1 MKIAIFLPNWIGDA
15 VMATPTLRAIRRHF
29 LDEEIVGVMRPYVA
43 DVLAGLHS
51 IDRTILFD
59 PRGKD
64 PSLRCRKVIQ
74 TLRQEKFRMAVL
86 LPNSF
91 RTGLMASLSG
101 ARRRV
106 GFRRDMR
113 GWLLTDGVTPK
124 PKAEPHPVLDEYL
137 RLAEHLGCADRPR
150 RMELVTLPEDERR
163 LKEFWDDAGSKAR
176 HAGRDLPKPR
186 RSLRGRETLA
196 RRAFRRT
203 RPPTWPRRSTRPC
216 SSSADRPSASR
227 PAQIERDARHP
238 FVTSLAHVEPGIGL
252 TKAAVKFAELLI
264 TTDSGP
270 RHFAPPFGV
279 PVVTLFG
286 PTHIAWSET
295 AYEKALHL
303 QLDMPCGPCQ
313 QRVCPLSHHDCMR
326 LLSPDQ
332 VFHTAV
338 RLLDLYRIPPAAAS

>member
-51 IDRTILFD
+51 LDRAILFD
-59 PRGKD
+59 PRGTE
-64 PSLRCRKVIQ
+64 PELRGWRVIQ
-74 TLRQEKFRMAVL
+74 RLRQEKFRMAVL

-150 RMELVTLPEDERR
+150 RMELVTLPEDEKR
-163 LKEFWDDAGSKAR
+163 LCEFWATQDPRLASLGVICLNPGGAFGSAKHWPVGHFA
-176 HAGRDLPKPR
+176 
-186 RSLRGRETLA
+186 ELA
-196 RRAFRRT
+196 RRLAET
-203 RPPTWPRRSTRPC
+203 QNKTILVLC
-216 SSSADRPSASR
+216 G
-227 PAQIERDARHP
+227 PAEREQARQIVRDARHP
-238 FVTSLAHVEPGIGL
+238 HVTSLAQVEPGIGL
-252 TKAAVKFAELLI
+252 TKAAVKSSELLI

-270 RHFAPPFGV
+270 RHFAAPFGV
-279 PVVTLFG
+279 PVITLFG

-295 AYEKALHL
+295 SYEKAVHL
-303 QLDMPCGPCQ
+303 QLDLDCGPCQ
-313 QRVCPLSHHDCMR
+313 QRICPLRHHNCMR
-326 LLSPDQ
+326 LLTPDQ
-332 VFHTAV
+332 VFHAAV
-338 RLLDLYRIPPAAAS
+338 KMLKRYRLPPSIAS

>member
-51 IDRTILFD
+51 IDRAILFD

-64 PSLRCRKVIQ
+64 PANRGWQVIKR
-74 TLRQEKFRMAVL
+74 LRQERFRMAIL

-113 GWLLTDGVTPK
+113 GWLLTDGVSPK
-124 PKAEPHPVLDEYL
+124 PKADPHPVLDEYL

-150 RMELVTLPEDERR
+150 RMELVTLPDDERR
-163 LKEFWDDAGSKAR
+163 LNEFWQTQD
-176 HAGRDLPKPR
+176 PR
-186 RSLRGRETLA
+186 LSTQGVICLNPGGAFGAAKHWPAEHFSELA
-196 RRAFRRT
+196 RRLAET
-203 RPPTWPRRSTRPC
+203 QNKTILVLC
-216 SSSADRPSASR
+216 G
-227 PAQIERDARHP
+227 PAEREQARQIVRDARHP
-238 FVTSLAHVEPGIGL
+238 NVISLANMEPGIGL
-252 TKAAVKFAELLI
+252 TKAAVKSSELLI

-295 AYEKALHL
+295 CYEKAVHL
-303 QLDMPCGPCQ
+303 QLEMDCGPCQ
-313 QRVCPLSHHDCMR
+313 QRVCPLGHHDCMR

-338 RLLDLYRIPPAAAS
+338 QMLRRYQTPSSVAS

>member
-29 LDEEIVGVMRPYVA
+29 LDEEIIGVMRPSVA

-51 IDRTILFD
+51 IDRAILFD
-59 PRGKD
+59 PRSKNTE
-64 PSLRCRKVIQ
+64 LRGWRVIQ
-74 TLRQEKFRMAVL
+74 RLRGENFRMAVL

-150 RMELVTLPEDERR
+150 RMELVTRPEDEQR
-163 LKEFWDDAGSKAR
+163 LKEFWETQD
-176 HAGRDLPKPR
+176 PR
-186 RSLRGRETLA
+186 LATMGIVSLNPGGAFGAAKHWPVGHFAELA
-196 RRAFRRT
+196 RRLAET
-203 RPPTWPRRSTRPC
+203 QHKTILVLC
-216 SSSADRPSASR
+216 G
-227 PAQIERDARHP
+227 PAEREPARQIVREARHP
-238 FVTSLAHVEPGIGL
+238 FVTSLANVEPGIGL
-252 TKAAVKFAELLI
+252 TKAAVKSSELLI

-279 PVVTLFG
+279 PVITLFG

-295 AYEKALHL
+295 CYDKALHL
-303 QLDMPCGPCQ
+303 QLDLNCGPCQ
-313 QRVCPLSHHDCMR
+313 QRVCPLGHHDCMR
-326 LLSPDQ
+326 LLTPEM
-332 VFHTAV
+332 VFQAAV
-338 RLLDLYRIPPAAAS
+338 QMLKRYGIAAAAAS

>member
-29 LDEEIVGVMRPYVA
+29 LDEEIVGVMRPSVA

-51 IDRTILFD
+51 IDREILFD

-64 PSLRCRKVIQ
+64 PKLRGWRVIKK
-74 TLRQEKFRMAVL
+74 LRQEKFRMAVL

-124 PKAEPHPVLDEYL
+124 PKAEPHPVLEEYL

-150 RMELVTLPEDERR
+150 RMELVTLPEDELR
-163 LKEFWDDAGSKAR
+163 LKEFWGTQD
-176 HAGRDLPKPR
+176 PR
-186 RSLRGRETLA
+186 LAAQAVICLNPGGAFGAAKHWPAEHFAELA
-196 RRAFRRT
+196 RRLAET
-203 RPPTWPRRSTRPC
+203 QHKTVLVLC
-216 SSSADRPSASR
+216 G
-227 PAQIERDARHP
+227 PAEREQARQIVREARHP
-238 FVTSLAHVEPGIGL
+238 NVTSLANVEPGIGL
-252 TKAAVKFAELLI
+252 TKAAVRSSELLI

-295 AYEKALHL
+295 SFEKAVHL
-303 QLDMPCGPCQ
+303 QLDMDCGPCQ
-313 QRVCPLSHHDCMR
+313 QRICPLGHHDCMR
-326 LLSPDQ
+326 LLTPDQ
-332 VFHTAV
+332 VFHAAV
-338 RLLDLYRIPPAAAS
+338 RMLNRYRLPPSAAS

>member
-29 LDEEIVGVMRPYVA
+29 LDEEIVGVMRPTVA
-43 DVLAGLHS
+43 DVLEGLHS
-51 IDRTILFD
+51 IDRTILFN
-59 PRGKD
+59 PRGKVA
-64 PSLRCRKVIQ
+64 SQRGWQVIRQLRR
-74 TLRQEKFRMAVL
+74 EKFRMAVL

-113 GWLLTDGVTPK
+113 GWLLTDGVSPK

-150 RMELVTLPEDERR
+150 RMELVTLPADEKR
-163 LKEFWDDAGSKAR
+163 LQEFWSTQD
-176 HAGRDLPKPR
+176 PR
-186 RSLRGRETLA
+186 LTTQGLICLNPGGAFGAAKHWPAEHFAELA
-196 RRAFRRT
+196 RRLAET
-203 RPPTWPRRSTRPC
+203 QQKTVLVLC
-216 SSSADRPSASR
+216 G
-227 PAQIERDARHP
+227 PAERDQARQIVQDAGHP

-252 TKAAVKFAELLI
+252 TKAAVKSADLLI

-295 AYEKALHL
+295 SYEKALHL
-303 QLDMPCGPCQ
+303 QLDMECGPCQ
-313 QRVCPLSHHDCMR
+313 QRVCPLGHHDCMQ
-326 LLSPDQ
+326 LLTPDQ
-332 VFHTAV
+332 VFHSAV
-338 RLLDLYRIPPAAAS
+338 DVLSRFRFPPSAAS

>member
-29 LDEEIVGVMRPYVA
+29 LDEEIVGVMRPSVA
-43 DVLAGLHS
+43 DALAGLHS
-51 IDRTILFD
+51 IDRSILFD
-59 PRGKD
+59 PRSKD
-64 PSLRCRKVIQ
+64 S
-74 TLRQEKFRMAVL
+74 TLRGWQVIKKLRREKFRMAVL

-113 GWLLTDGVTPK
+113 GWLMTDGVSPK
-124 PKAEPHPVLDEYL
+124 PKAQPHPVLDEYL
-137 RLAEHLGCADRPR
+137 RLAEHLGCADRSR
-150 RMELVTLPEDERR
+150 RLELVTLPHDEKRLEDFWQTQDPR
-163 LKEFWDDAGSKAR
+163 LRTMGTICLNPGGAFGAAKHWPPGHFAE
-176 HAGRDLPKPR
+176 
-186 RSLRGRETLA
+186 LA
-196 RRAFRRT
+196 RRLAET
-203 RPPTWPRRSTRPC
+203 QQKTILILC
-216 SSSADRPSASR
+216 G
-227 PAQIERDARHP
+227 PAEKEQARQIVRDAKHP
-238 FVTSLAHVEPGIGL
+238 LVTSLANVEPGIGL
-252 TKAAVKFAELLI
+252 TKAAVKSAELLI

-295 AYEKALHL
+295 SYDKAVHV
-303 QLDMPCGPCQ
+303 QLDMDCGPCQ
-313 QRVCPLSHHDCMR
+313 QRLCPLGHHDCMR

-332 VFHTAV
+332 VFHTSV
-338 RLLDLYRIPPAAAS
+338 ELLNKYQHRVSKAS

>member
-29 LDEEIVGVMRPYVA
+29 LDEEIIGVMRPAVA
-43 DVLAGLHS
+43 DVLAGLRS
-51 IDRTILFD
+51 IDRAILFD
-59 PRGKD
+59 PRGND
-64 PSLRCRKVIQ
+64 PAQRVWQVVKQLRR
-74 TLRQEKFRMAVL
+74 EKTRMAVL

-113 GWLLTDGVTPK
+113 GWLLTDGVSPK
-124 PKAEPHPVLDEYL
+124 PKAAPHPVLDEYL
-137 RLAEHLGCADRPR
+137 RLAEHLGCADRSR
-150 RMELVTLPEDERR
+150 RMELVTLPDDEKR
-163 LKEFWDDAGSKAR
+163 LQMFWETQD
-176 HAGRDLPKPR
+176 PR
-186 RSLRGRETLA
+186 LVTQGVICLNPGGAFGAAKHWPAAHFSELA
-196 RRAFRRT
+196 RRLAETQRKT
-203 RPPTWPRRSTRPC
+203 VLVLC
-216 SSSADRPSASR
+216 G
-227 PAQIERDARHP
+227 PAERDQAKQIAQEAGHP
-238 FVTSLAHVEPGIGL
+238 FVISLADVEPGIGL
-252 TKAAVKFAELLI
+252 TKAAVRSAELLI

-295 AYEKALHL
+295 SYEKAIHL
-303 QLDMPCGPCQ
+303 QLDMDCGPCQ
-313 QRVCPLSHHDCMR
+313 QRICPLGHHDCMR

-332 VFHTAV
+332 VFHTSV
-338 RLLDLYRIPPAAAS
+338 HLLNKYHSHHTAAS

>member
-59 PRGKD
+59 PRGKN
-64 PSLRCRKVIQ
+64 PAHRGLRFIKQ
-74 TLRQEKFRMAVL
+74 LRQEKFRLAIL

-91 RTGLMASLSG
+91 RTGMMASLSG

-113 GWLLTDGVTPK
+113 GWLLTDGVVPK
-124 PKAEPHPVLDEYL
+124 PKSEPHPVLDEYL

-150 RMELVTLPEDERR
+150 RMELVTLPDDEKR
-163 LKEFWDDAGSKAR
+163 LKEFWQTQD
-176 HAGRDLPKPR
+176 PR
-186 RSLRGRETLA
+186 LAAQGVICLNPGGAFGAAKHWPSEHFAELA
-196 RRAFRRT
+196 RRLAEAQNKT
-203 RPPTWPRRSTRPC
+203 ILVLC
-216 SSSADRPSASR
+216 G
-227 PAQIERDARHP
+227 PAERDQARQIVRDARHP
-238 FVTSLAHVEPGIGL
+238 SVTSLAEVEPGIGL
-252 TKAAVKFAELLI
+252 TKAAVKSAELLI

-270 RHFAPPFGV
+270 RHFAAPFGV

-295 AYEKALHL
+295 GYEKAVHL
-303 QLDMPCGPCQ
+303 QLEMDCGPCQ
-313 QRVCPLSHHDCMR
+313 QRVCPLGHHDCMR
-326 LLSPDQ
+326 LLTPDQ
-332 VFHTAV
+332 VYHTAV
-338 RLLDLYRIPPAAAS
+338 QMLRRYRMPPSVAS

>member
-29 LDEEIVGVMRPYVA
+29 LDEDIVGVMRPSVA

-51 IDRTILFD
+51 IDRVILFD
-59 PRGKD
+59 PRGKE
-64 PSLRCRKVIQ
+64 PAQRGWNVVKK
-74 TLRQEKFRMAVL
+74 LRQENFRMAVL

-113 GWLLTDGVTPK
+113 GWLLTDGVAPK

-137 RLAEHLGCADRPR
+137 RLAEHLGCADRSR
-150 RMELVTLPEDERR
+150 RLELVTQPDDEKR
-163 LKEFWDDAGSKAR
+163 LKTFWETQDPR
-176 HAGRDLPKPR
+176 LPT
-186 RSLRGRETLA
+186 RGIICLNPGGAFGAAKHWPPEYFAELA
-196 RRAFRRT
+196 RRLAET
-203 RPPTWPRRSTRPC
+203 QHKTVLVLC
-216 SSSADRPSASR
+216 G
-227 PAQIERDARHP
+227 PAEREQAKQIVQDAGHP
-238 FVTSLAHVEPGIGL
+238 FVTSLVNVEPGIGL
-252 TKAAVKFAELLI
+252 TKAAVRSAELLI

-295 AYEKALHL
+295 SYAKAVHL
-303 QLDMPCGPCQ
+303 QLDLDCGPCQ
-313 QRVCPLSHHDCMR
+313 QRVCPLGHHDCMR
-326 LLSPDQ
+326 LLTPDQ
-332 VFHTAV
+332 VFHTSV
-338 RLLDLYRIPPAAAS
+338 GLLNNYQTPSSAAS